1 MDLLLIIDCYNLQH
15 YADYLLSA
23 ATDDGKDD
31 TEGEEFKK
39 ARELRREEVRLQPLP
54 VNLPTDTETEVSLV
68 EIFSFGY
75 GKTNVLF
82 FIIIIIVFNFVV
94 FSDDLSYNH
103 IKL

>member
-1 MDLLLIIDCYNLQH
+1 MLTIFSL
-15 YADYLLSA
+15 LLSA
-23 ATDDGKDD
+23 DDGKDD

-68 EIFSFGY
+68 EIYSFGY

-103 IKL
+103 I

>member
-1 MDLLLIIDCYNLQH
+1 M
-15 YADYLLSA
+15 
-23 ATDDGKDD
+23 
-31 TEGEEFKK
+31 
-39 ARELRREEVRLQPLP
+39 RREEVRLQPLP

-68 EIFSFGY
+68 EICIHLVM
-75 GKTNVLF
+75 GKLMFFF

>member
-1 MDLLLIIDCYNLQH
+1 MDLLSNIDCYDLQH
-15 YADYLLSA
+15 YADYVLSVS
-23 ATDDGKDD
+23 TDDGKDD

-94 FSDDLSYNH
+94 FSDDLSYNQSH
-103 IKL
+103 